1 MYTWTNKDL
10 QLIID
15 VTTYCNAKC
24 PQCSRTDP
32 NSGGLP
38 KTKYLPLMNWTLSDI
53 QAAYPKEQLRDVAY
67 IQMCPTWGDAMM
79 NPEIYEITKYFL
91 ENMKPRSGYEIITNG
106 SMRDE
111 EFWFNFT
118 GLGIIAKDRR
128 MHFGICFDVD
138 GIDQEMHSRYRRNT
152 DLSKVLRNMKM
163 FSSNPRNMTRSQSV
177 IFKHNQ
183 DYTEEIKKLAYEN
196 GSTNHAFVKSSRF
209 EMDKS
214 RHGTYQPRYFKNENH
229 EWEYLEWADK
239 EFEKPYMSLIEDPAI
254 IQHKVACKW
263 SIKNTL
269 NINFDGQ
276 VWPCCYFGS
285 ANYEKWTGEFLKNDI
300 IKEYNLLAKEHN
312 VKYTP
317 LRDILKST
325 WYRESLPKSIDEAP
339 ISQCLRQC
347 SNQIRPT
354 HMLEIRSHE
363 GIIT

>member
-1 MYTWTNKDL
+1 MYKWSNTDL
-10 QLIID
+10 SLIVD

-32 NSGGLP
+32 ESGGLP
-38 KTKYLPLMNWTLSDI
+38 KAEYFPLMNWTLSDI
-53 QAAYPKEQLRDVAY
+53 QAAYPREQLKDVRY

-79 NPEIYEITKYFL
+79 NPEIHEITKHFL
-91 ENMKPRSGYEIITNG
+91 ENMRPGSGYEIVTNG

-118 GLGIIAKDRR
+118 GLGAISKDTNVR
-128 MHFGICFDVD
+128 FGINFDVD
-138 GIDQEMHSRYRRNT
+138 GVDQEMHSRYRRNT

-163 FSSNPRNMTRSQSV
+163 FSSNPRNTTRSQSV

-183 DYTEEIKKLAYEN
+183 DYTEEIKQLALSN
-196 GSTNHAFVKSSRF
+196 GSGRHSFVKSSRF
-209 EMDKS
+209 QMDEEGK
-214 RHGTYQPRYFKNENH
+214 YKPKYFKNENH

-239 EFEKPYMSLIEDPAI
+239 EFDKPYMSLIEDPDI
-254 IQHKVACKW
+254 IQYKVACKW
-263 SIKNTL
+263 SINNTL

-285 ANYEKWTGEFLKNDI
+285 ANYQKWANHFLENDI
-300 IKEYNLLAKEHN
+300 IKEYNLLRKEHN

-317 LRDILKST
+317 LRDILKSK
-325 WYRESLPKSIDEAP
+325 WYEESLPKSIDEKP
-339 ISQCLRQC
+339 VQQCLRQC

-354 HMLEIRSHE
+354 HMLEIRSDE
-363 GIIT
+363 GITA